1 MKKIASVIAIILAL
15 AVVFCMAGCKEKS
28 PEEKIVGKWTAE
40 LDFSSYMNSIHS
52 ESDLDASVIP
62 DTAINAYMIFEFD
75 GEKCSM
81 YYDKEK
87 TVESINKY
95 LDDFKALLTEY
106 LYKQYEATGLSR
118 EEIDSQFKTLYGIS
132 IEELAEMTVW
142 STMDAEQIAASITE
156 EGTAEGYYQLK
167 EDKIYIADAKELLET
182 ADYYSYSF
190 DGDKLLIS
198 GASNEAFFSSFEE
211 AGIEFPLT
219 FEKN

>member
-1 MKKIASVIAIILAL
+1 MKKIISITAMILVL
-15 AVVFCMAGCKEKS
+15 AVMFCFAGCGEKS
-28 PEEKIVGKWTAE
+28 AEDKIVGKWTAE

-52 ESDLDASVIP
+52 ESDLDANVIP
-62 DTAINAYMIFEFD
+62 DTAINAYMVFEFD

-87 TVESINKY
+87 TVESINGY
-95 LDDFKALLTEY
+95 LEEFKTLLTDY

-118 EEIDSQFKTLYGIS
+118 EEIDTQFKALYDVA
-132 IEELAEMTVW
+132 IEEFAEMVIW

-156 EGTAEGYYQLK
+156 EGAAEGYYQIK
-167 EDKIYIADAKELLET
+167 EDKIYIADTKDALGT

-190 DGDKLLIS
+190 DDGKLLIS

-211 AGIEFPLT
+211 AGIEFPMV